1 MAPATAST
9 HVTATATATTL
20 DRLVT
25 GYWKKLRGLVHGVVR
40 ARWLSTLDPEQCIFA
55 YIREPKRHRFA
66 TVTVTSEVFANTTL
80 SVAGYAGAF
89 TEAVG

>member
-9 HVTATATATTL
+9 HVTATTL
-20 DRLVT
+20 DRPVT
-25 GYWKKLRGLVHGVVR
+25 AYWKNLRGLVHGVVR
-40 ARWLSTLDPEQCIFA
+40 ASRLLTLDPEQSIFA

-66 TVTVTSEVFANTTL
+66 AVTVTSEVFANTTL

>member
-9 HVTATATATTL
+9 HVTATTL

-25 GYWKKLRGLVHGVVR
+25 GKKTRGLVHGVVR

-66 TVTVTSEVFANTTL
+66 AVTVTSEVFANTTL